1 MLQNLLRTVQT
12 MNSDKMILRAV
23 YDEKLVKTGYPRHF
37 GEGNAILVGAS
48 WNKSTVALALTSEKV
63 RSYKIVLGGVEK
75 EISATK
81 GATVCNITAADGLEI
96 FDGNQLLP
104 ISVTADGESFCGQ
117 LMLCDYD
124 MICTP
129 TSENIKEFV
138 DSTKVEAAINPEM
151 DPAVTDLGANIIENG
166 FNVHDRYNKT
176 SPNYPHTNVDMRLCG
191 IDALSDRNRDIC
203 VDMVLNVKSFP
214 EMDYKTVRNF
224 NASYGLGFFL
234 CAANGDDSI
243 YFGFQRNASGLYLFV
258 VGGTKE
264 ITPLNVPFGVPTS
277 FTLEWGATGD
287 VSVYVNGE
295 KAVSMRI
302 GRQKRPH
309 LAPNSLSVAWK
320 RSRYIPACDE
330 DSLDVD
336 ICDLN
341 IYADETLSVSE
352 KFDAKDIFEEET
364 GAPICNTIYKAPTGL
379 IIDKPVVN
387 EKYGT
392 SVPFSVVSSNEDLLT
407 EDGRFVS
414 PTDRSQRVE
423 VSITAPTFERQAS
436 FIVSKTDIAP
446 KNTLV
451 ALEDRDPFVG
461 KGEPNADLIDLSADF
476 ASVIYDMRETAKVNR
491 VLLRSAIGSVGVIN
505 KNNFGIFISDD
516 NENYDYVNNFSI
528 LTRDDTVYFY
538 NFNVTARYIKI
549 HTTTNGLGDI
559 GKVAGYSEEMIKAY
573 YCEAPL
579 LAEESFEMSTTF
591 DVENDKNEAVYDKIV
606 RLTLSDMGINEN
618 DLKEDKADIRFTAK
632 GDYLPHYFDG
642 TKFYIRVLKLEPSE
656 KLTVTVLYKNEKALS
671 VSDGHEALEIQYG
684 MKHGRCNNETGWFNS
699 VATMPNGDL
708 LRIVDIPA
716 PEGKRQLAMY
726 RSTNCGLTWSPYE
739 IIPNTDMI
747 MQCGGFI
754 VDKKNNKVFFFA
766 YDFNIFI
773 NGKWTHGVEGRFCKY
788 HIFLSEDSGY
798 TWSYV
803 GTPENAPAY
812 AISYSNGITLK
823 DEDGDGPNVDYVF
836 TTGIMVNLDTLA
848 FSTGGMYSRDGGKTW
863 RFSDTVA
870 NFTDG
875 DNNFAEGGLSEETV
889 WEKEDGTLVFYAR
902 CQLESCVH
910 FAKSYSYDHG
920 VTWSNITDD
929 SFSNIYTSNTQPIIE
944 KLDEMPV
951 FMWGGNNSL
960 GGKTY
965 LRYPLNLAR
974 SYDDGENFEDII
986 DVSLRTNVATLNR
999 DNGASL
1005 HTNPDL
1011 TFGKYRGVDAAYIV
1025 SSVHQLYVLDAKA
1038 HIEKTKGAYDSFES
1052 GGEAEGWYAAQVGT
1066 LLTTDMGAT
1075 NGERALLLKNFSA
1088 ISRAIHYIREGEI
1101 SFDLYASEFGEG
1113 LGIELQSAFNDRED
1127 KSISVS
1133 KPQITFNDPNK
1144 KYDIPETVESKSTA
1158 IHFTVDENGNV
1169 LDCGRETGLKLEKGN
1184 NHMCLIF
1191 NGKAK
1196 TAELSVNGK
1205 TTPVAFAGNDGYVSY
1220 VTIFPKKESCMSLDN
1235 FIAIKDN

>member
-1 MLQNLLRTVQT
+1 
-12 MNSDKMILRAV
+12 MNNDKMILRAV

-37 GEGNAILVGAS
+37 GENDAILVGAS
-48 WNKSTVALALTSEKV
+48 WNKDAVALTLTSEKAV
-63 RSYKIVLGGVEK
+63 SYKIDLGGAEK
-75 EISATK
+75 EVAAAK
-81 GATVCNITAADGLEI
+81 GTVVCNITTADGVEI
-96 FDGNQLLP
+96 FDGSQLLP
-104 ISVTADGESFCGQ
+104 ISITAGSDSFRVQ

-124 MICTP
+124 MIFVP
-129 TSENIKEFV
+129 TAENIKELV

-151 DPAVTDLGANIIENG
+151 DPAVTDLGACVIENG
-166 FNVHDRYNKT
+166 FNVHDRHNKT

-234 CAANGDDSI
+234 SAADGEDSI
-243 YFGFQRNASGLYLFV
+243 YFGFQRNASGLYFFA
-258 VGGTKE
+258 VGASRE
-264 ITPLNVPFGVPTS
+264 ITPLDIPLGVPTS
-277 FTLEWGATGD
+277 FTLKWGAAGD
-287 VSVYVNGE
+287 LVVYVNG
-295 KAVSMRI
+295 AVAASLRI
-302 GRQKRPH
+302 GKQKRPA

-320 RSRYIPACDE
+320 RSRYIPACDG

-341 IYADETLSVSE
+341 IYSDETLSVSE
-352 KFDAKDIFEEET
+352 KFDAKDIFSEDT
-364 GAPICNTIYKAPTGL
+364 GAPICGSIYKAPVAL
-379 IIDKPVVN
+379 VIDKPVVN

-392 SVPFSVVSSNEDLLT
+392 SVPFALISSNEELLT
-407 EDGRFVS
+407 KDGKFVS
-414 PTDRSQRVE
+414 PTDRSRRVE
-423 VSITAPTFERQAS
+423 VSIAAPTFERQAS
-436 FIVSKTDIAP
+436 FVVSKTDIAP
-446 KNTLV
+446 KNTLI
-451 ALEDRDPFVG
+451 ALDDRDPFTG
-461 KGEPNADLIDLSADF
+461 KGAPTSALIDLSADF
-476 ASVIYDMRETAKVNR
+476 ASVIYDMGETAKVNR
-491 VLLRSAIGSVGVIN
+491 VSLRSAIGSVGVIN
-505 KNNFGIFISDD
+505 KNNFGLFVSND

-528 LTRDDTVYFY
+528 LTKDDTVYFY
-538 NFNVTARYIKI
+538 NFNVNARYIKI

-573 YCEAPL
+573 WCDAPL
-579 LAEESFEMSTTF
+579 LAEGSFEKSTTF
-591 DVENDKNEAVYDKIV
+591 VVENDKNDTVYDKIV
-606 RLTLSDMGINEN
+606 RLTLSDMGICEC
-618 DLKEDKADIRFTAK
+618 DLKADKSDIRFTAK
-632 GDYLPHYFDG
+632 GAYLPHYFDG
-642 TKFYIRVLKLEPSE
+642 TKFYVRVLNLDPSE

-671 VSDGHEALEIQYG
+671 VSDGHEALEVQYG
-684 MKHGRCNNETGWFNS
+684 MKHGRHNNEAGWFNS

-708 LRIVDIPA
+708 LRIVDLPA
-716 PEGKRQLAMY
+716 PDGKRQLAMY
-726 RSTNCGLTWSPYE
+726 RSKNCGLTWSPYE
-739 IIPNTDMI
+739 IIPGTDMI

-766 YDFNIFI
+766 YDFNLFI
-773 NGKWTHGVEGRFCKY
+773 NGKWTHGEEGRFCKY

-823 DEDGDGPNVDYVF
+823 DADGDGPNVDYVF
-836 TTGIMVNLDTLA
+836 TTGIMVDLDSMA
-848 FSTGGMYSRDGGKTW
+848 FSTGGMYSKDGGKTW

-875 DNNFAEGGLSEETV
+875 DNNFAEGGLSEETL

-902 CQLESCVH
+902 CQLETCVH

-929 SFSNIYTSNTQPIIE
+929 SFSNIYTPNTQPIIE
-944 KLDEMPV
+944 KLDEKPV

-999 DNGASL
+999 DNGTSL

-1011 TFGKYRGVDAAYIV
+1011 TFGKYRGVDMAYIV

-1052 GGEAEGWYAAQVGT
+1052 GGEAEGWYAAQVGS
-1066 LLTTDMGAT
+1066 LFTTDMGAT
-1075 NGERALLLKNFSA
+1075 DGSRALLLQKYTA

-1127 KSISVS
+1127 KSVSVS
-1133 KPQITFNDPNK
+1133 KPQTTFNDPNK
-1144 KYDIPETVESKSTA
+1144 KYDVPEIVESKSTA
-1158 IHFTVDENGNV
+1158 IHFTVDANGNI
-1169 LDCGRETGLKLEKGN
+1169 LDCGRETGLSLVKGN
-1184 NHMCLIF
+1184 NHICLTF
-1191 NGKAK
+1191 NGKAR
-1196 TAELSVNGK
+1196 TAELTVNGK
-1205 TTPVAFAGNDGYVSY
+1205 TAPVFFAGNDGYVSY
-1220 VTIFPKKESCMSLDN
+1220 VTIFPRKESCFSLDK

>member
-1 MLQNLLRTVQT
+1 
-12 MNSDKMILRAV
+12 MNNDKIVLRAV

-37 GEGNAILVGAS
+37 GEEDAVLINAS
-48 WNKSTVALALTSEKV
+48 WNKNAVVLTLTSEKAK
-63 RSYKIVLGGVEK
+63 SYKIALGGVEK
-75 EISATK
+75 EISGAK
-81 GATVCNITAADGLEI
+81 GETVCNITTADGLEI
-96 FDGNQLLP
+96 FDGNQLFP
-104 ISVTADGESFCGQ
+104 ISVTADGETFCGQ

-124 MICTP
+124 MISIT
-129 TSENIKEFV
+129 TAESIKELV
-138 DSTKVEAAINPEM
+138 DSTKVTAAINPEM
-151 DPAVTDLGANIIENG
+151 DPAVTDLGACVIGNG
-166 FNVHDRYNKT
+166 FNIYDRHNKT
-176 SPNYPHTNVDMRLCG
+176 SPNYPHTNVDMCLCG
-191 IDALSDRNRDIC
+191 IDALADRDKNIC

-214 EMDYKTVRNF
+214 SMDYKTVRNF

-234 CAANGDDSI
+234 CAADGNDSI
-243 YFGFQRNASGLYLFV
+243 YFGFQRNEGGLYLFV
-258 VGGTKE
+258 VGGTRE
-264 ITPLNVPFGVPTS
+264 IAPLNIPFGVPTS
-277 FTLEWGATGD
+277 FTLKWGASGD
-287 VSVYVNGE
+287 VIVYVNGE

-302 GRQKRPH
+302 GKQKRPH

-330 DSLDVD
+330 DNLDMD

-352 KFDAKDIFEEET
+352 KFDATDIFEEDT
-364 GAPICNTIYKAPTGL
+364 GAPICSTIYKAPSSL
-379 IIDKPVVN
+379 IINKPIEN

-392 SVPFSVVSSNEDLLT
+392 SVPFSVISSNVELLT
-407 EDGRFVS
+407 KEGKFVA
-414 PTDRSQRVE
+414 PTDRSRRVE

-436 FIVSKTDIAP
+436 FIVSKTDIVP
-446 KNTLV
+446 QNTLV
-451 ALEDRDPFVG
+451 SLDDKDPFVG
-461 KGEPNADLIDLSADF
+461 KGEPSSALIDLSSDF
-476 ASVIYDMRETAKVNR
+476 ASVIYDMGKQTEVNR
-491 VLLRSAIGSVGVIN
+491 VVLRSVLGSVGVIN
-505 KNNFGIFISDD
+505 KNNFALFTSID
-516 NENYDYVNNFSI
+516 NESYEYVKNFSI
-528 LTRDDTVYFY
+528 LTKGDTVYFY
-538 NFNVTARYIKI
+538 NFNANTRYVKI

-559 GKVAGYSEEMIKAY
+559 GKVVGYSEEMLEAFHSD
-573 YCEAPL
+573 APL
-579 LAEESFEMSTTF
+579 LAEGSFEKTTTF
-591 DVENDKNEAVYDKIV
+591 TVENTENKAVCDKIV
-606 RLTLSDMGINEN
+606 RLTLADMGICEC
-618 DLKEDKADIRFTAK
+618 DLKSDKADIRFLAK
-632 GDYLPHYFDG
+632 GAYLPHYFDG
-642 TKFYIRVLKLEPSE
+642 TKFYVRVLELAPSE
-656 KLTVTVLYKNEKALS
+656 KLTVTVLYKNENALS

-684 MKHGRCNNETGWFNS
+684 MKHGRRNNETGWFNS

-747 MQCGGFI
+747 TQCGGFI

-773 NGKWTHGVEGRFCKY
+773 NGKWTHGIEGRYCKY
-788 HIFLSEDSGY
+788 YIFLSEDNGY
-798 TWSYV
+798 TWSFV
-803 GTPENAPAY
+803 GNPENAPTY

-823 DEDGDGPNVDYVF
+823 DEDGEGPNVDYVF
-836 TTGIMVNLDTLA
+836 TTGIMVNLDTMA
-848 FSTGGMYSRDGGKTW
+848 FSTGGMYSKDGGKTW
-863 RFSDTVA
+863 IFSDTVA

-875 DNNFAEGGLSEETV
+875 NNDFAEGGLSEETV

-902 CQLESCVH
+902 CQLDTCVH

-920 VTWSNITDD
+920 VTWSDITSE

-944 KLDEMPV
+944 KLDEKPV

-960 GGKTY
+960 GGNTY

-974 SYDDGENFEDII
+974 SYDDGENFEDIV

-1052 GGEAEGWYAAQVGT
+1052 GAEAEGWYAAQVGT

-1075 NGERALLLKNFSA
+1075 DGGRALLLKNFTA
-1088 ISRAIHYIREGEI
+1088 ISRPLHYIREGEI

-1127 KSISVS
+1127 KSVSVS
-1133 KPQITFNDPNK
+1133 KPQILFYAPDKKNDK
-1144 KYDIPETVESKSTA
+1144 PETVASKSTVM
-1158 IHFTVDENGNV
+1158 HFNVDTNGNI
-1169 LDCGRETGLKLEKGN
+1169 LDCGKKTGLKLEKGN
-1184 NHMCLIF
+1184 NKVSILF
-1191 NGKAK
+1191 NGKNG
-1196 TAELSVNGK
+1196 TAYLTVNGN
-1205 TTPVAFAGNDGYVSY
+1205 TAQVEFAGNDGYISY
-1220 VTIFPKKESCMSLDN
+1220 FTVFPKKESTFSLDS